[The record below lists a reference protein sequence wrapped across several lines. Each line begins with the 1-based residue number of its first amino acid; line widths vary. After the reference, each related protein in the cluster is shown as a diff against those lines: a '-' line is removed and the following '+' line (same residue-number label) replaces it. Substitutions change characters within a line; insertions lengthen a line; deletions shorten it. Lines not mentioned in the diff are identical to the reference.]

1 MFFYMV
7 VIEVFSFLIG
17 DVGRKISTV
26 NPSFFFLFFF
36 FLLQVL
42 QPNFE
47 SIKNEETKTNKKPS

>member
-26 NPSFFFLFFF
+26 NPSFFFLSFF

-47 SIKNEETKTNKKPS
+47 SIKNEETNKKPS